1 MPVNALINY
10 FRRVFKGEKRSAMMF
25 SITMVIICII
35 GAGFGQVLLKM
46 GISQLD
52 SINSFNDFFHAQT
65 LFKILTN
72 LYIITA
78 FICYAIIVMLWLGAM
93 SNLNVSFLFPLSSL
107 AYLVTA
113 LAAWLLLKETVS
125 AMHWLGICLIIGGC
139 VFIALS
145 KA

>member
-52 SINSFNDFFHAQT
+52 SINSFNDFFQAQT